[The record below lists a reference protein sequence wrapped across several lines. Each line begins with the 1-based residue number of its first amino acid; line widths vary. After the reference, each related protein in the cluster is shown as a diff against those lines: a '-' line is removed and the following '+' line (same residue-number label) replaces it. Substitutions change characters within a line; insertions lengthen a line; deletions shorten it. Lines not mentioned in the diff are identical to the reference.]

1 MSFDLERTVEVLE
14 RTPGALKALLSG
26 LAETWLLS
34 NEGEDSFSPRDVV
47 GHMLHGEETD
57 WIPRVEIILK
67 EGTSRPFTP
76 FDRFIFRETFKD
88 LTMDELLEGF
98 AAARKRNLERL
109 ASFELDD
116 AALDREGQHPALGR
130 VTLRQLLAAWTVH
143 DLAHLRQIG
152 RVMAKQYHEAV
163 GPWERYFRVFNE

>member
-1 MSFDLERTVEVLE
+1 MSFDLGRTVEVLE
-14 RTPGALKALLSG
+14 RTPRALAALLSG
-26 LAETWLLS
+26 LSESWLRS
-34 NEGEDSFSPRDVV
+34 NEGEDTFSPRDVV

-57 WIPRVEIILK
+57 WIPRAEIILND
-67 EGTSRPFTP
+67 GTKRPFTP
-76 FDRFIFRETFKD
+76 FDRFIFREKFEA
-88 LTMDELLEGF
+88 LTMDELLERF
-98 AAARKRNLERL
+98 SEARSRSLQRL

-116 AALDREGQHPALGR
+116 AALDREGQHPSLGR

-163 GPWERYFRVFNE
+163 GPWERYFRVFQE